1 MALEPSVERF
11 SVTLGEERD
20 RNELVTVRS
29 GAMVLLGVALPVTQG
44 TRSVPRVVK
53 LDGRVL
59 EKPFSSRVL
68 ISVDGRYWYMLL
80 PALALVAPGVI
91 EGVVDDGGGVGL
103 G

>member
-1 MALEPSVERF
+1 MERF
-11 SVTLGEERD
+11 SVTLGDASD

-29 GAMVLLGVALPVTQG
+29 VAMVLLVVTLVG

-68 ISVDGRYWYMLL
+68 ISVDGRYW
-80 PALALVAPGVI
+80 
-91 EGVVDDGGGVGL
+91 
-103 G
+103 

>member
-1 MALEPSVERF
+1 MERF
-11 SVTLGEERD
+11 SVTLGDASD

-29 GAMVLLGVALPVTQG
+29 VAMVLLVVTLAG

-68 ISVDGRYWYMLL
+68 ISVDGRYW
-80 PALALVAPGVI
+80 
-91 EGVVDDGGGVGL
+91 
-103 G
+103 

>member
-1 MALEPSVERF
+1 M
-11 SVTLGEERD
+11 TLGEERD

-29 GAMVLLGVALPVTQG
+29 GTMVLLEVTLPVTLG
-44 TRSVPRVVK
+44 MRSVPRVAK

-80 PALALVAPGVI
+80 PALALVTPGVT

>member
-1 MALEPSVERF
+1 MDRF
-11 SVTLGEERD
+11 SVTLGEVSD

-29 GAMVLLGVALPVTQG
+29 GAMALFEVTLPVTLG
-44 TRSVPRVVK
+44 TRSVPSVVK

-59 EKPFSSRVL
+59 EKPFSSKVL

-91 EGVVDDGGGVGL
+91 EGIVDDGGGVGL

>member
-1 MALEPSVERF
+1 MERF
-11 SVTLGEERD
+11 SVTLGDASD

-29 GAMVLLGVALPVTQG
+29 VVMVLLVVTLG

-68 ISVDGRYWYMLL
+68 ISVDGRYW
-80 PALALVAPGVI
+80 
-91 EGVVDDGGGVGL
+91 
-103 G
+103 

>member
-1 MALEPSVERF
+1 MERF
-11 SVTLGEERD
+11 SVTFGDASD

-29 GAMVLLGVALPVTQG
+29 VAMMVLLAVTLVG

-68 ISVDGRYWYMLL
+68 ISVDGRYW
-80 PALALVAPGVI
+80 
-91 EGVVDDGGGVGL
+91 
-103 G
+103 